1 MQYSCLQYSWKKYAF
16 VVPLP
21 GNRMHLCMQRA
32 VAYYTLTTQ
41 TSKHLRKKNAMEQVS
56 RCFKLQLQKHDILT
70 VAVNPFV
77 TGMVAWNLV
86 EQPNKLISY

>member
-1 MQYSCLQYSWKKYAF
+1 
-16 VVPLP
+16 
-21 GNRMHLCMQRA
+21 
-32 VAYYTLTTQ
+32 
-41 TSKHLRKKNAMEQVS
+41 MEQVS
-56 RCFKLQLQKHDILT
+56 RCFKSQLQKHDILT